1 MYDKDTLEELEMDLT
16 ITALNEEDV
25 KKLDI
30 DRELAIENPRKHP
43 LYTIWKGMRG
53 RCYSPGNSA
62 YTNYGGRGIVVDE
75 AYVNGRRRNV

>member
-25 KKLDI
+25 KKL